1 MEFRTEKSDMSNELK
16 EKLLKE
22 FPGKMENEQAF
33 VIQFIMNEAQQGNK
47 PPSKDEIANC
57 LQEMI
62 KDGTFEKKES
72 LLILKVTKPSV
83 MPLEEVEEEE
93 EDLPIISVSSIQ
105 GDFTENQKKILAA
118 FQGKFEDRTAIVMNI
133 AMAELSQG
141 RKPPE
146 KETLER
152 SIDELLENGTLEL
165 KGSLLIKK

>member
-1 MEFRTEKSDMSNELK
+1 MKFRTEKSDMSKELK

-47 PPSKDEIANC
+47 PPSKDEIDNC

-62 KDGTFEKKES
+62 KDGTFEKKDS

-83 MPLEEVEEEE
+83 MPLEEVGEEE